1 MGIVGLCRN
10 EGQEARADFARTFA
24 GYGDFSL
31 SDTLNERDH
40 GEIIKQVL
48 GTPFR
53 LWGVNTPFAA
63 RALYALAWMFG
74 RLPVS
79 MANALGRFVGWLWR
93 QTDAREARIA
103 RRNMALIAPAASD
116 ATHETLTRDI
126 LRTTGQQFLETLRFW
141 THPPERNLRALKVD
155 PADKQRFLDAIARGR
170 GVIVSA
176 PHYGNW
182 ELLNQWLAD
191 TTDLAILYRP
201 PESEVGEAFLRLV
214 RHSTRHEVH
223 QVRAGGAGLRTL
235 IRTLQSG
242 GVVGILPDQQPGDL
256 RDGVFAPF
264 FGRPALTM
272 TLLNRLAHKTGAE
285 VLHAWCERATDGRH
299 FTLHVEAADP
309 AVSDADDA
317 VAASALNADIE
328 HIASRDPKQYQ
339 WTYKRFT
346 MTPPGTVPPN
356 PYRDLETH

>member
-1 MGIVGLCRN
+1 M
-10 EGQEARADFARTFA
+10 
-24 GYGDFSL
+24 
-31 SDTLNERDH
+31 
-40 GEIIKQVL
+40 
-48 GTPFR
+48 
-53 LWGVNTPFAA
+53 NTPLAA
-63 RALYALAWMFG
+63 RALYALSWILG
-74 RLPVS
+74 RLPVRL
-79 MANALGRFVGWLWR
+79 AQALGDAMGWLWR
-93 QTDAREARIA
+93 QMDAREARIA
-103 RRNMALIAPAASD
+103 RRNLALIRPGESEVAREAQ
-116 ATHETLTRDI
+116 TRAI
-126 LRTTGQQFLETLRFW
+126 LRTTGRQFLETLRFW
-141 THPPERNLRALKVD
+141 THPPEQNLRMLKVD
-155 PADKQRFLDAIARGR
+155 DAARQIFTDAIALGR

-201 PESEVGEAFLRLV
+201 PESAVGEAYLRLV
-214 RHSTRHEVH
+214 RHSTRHEVS

-242 GVVGILPDQQPGDL
+242 GVVGILPDQQPGDV

-272 TLLNRLAHKTGAE
+272 TLLNRLANKTGAM
-285 VLHAWCERATDGRH
+285 VLHAWCERAADGRH
-299 FTLHVEAADP
+299 FTLHIEP
-309 AVSDADDA
+309 ANDA
-317 VAASALNADIE
+317 VADADPLIAATALNADIE
-328 HIASRDPKQYQ
+328 RIASRDPAQYQ